1 MARDP
6 KAGPA
11 WPGQKKQCGTGV
23 FWALPRHRKDLKLL
37 LQGPQS
43 FPPRSGPSCLF
54 ACSPTPPDTG
64 AMGCLVCGTM
74 NTRGSPCSSTTCL
87 SRSGGPTWAWVSG
100 VASVPNGPPGTATSP
115 LGRKSVNGG
124 HSDTCIAREEL
135 GGHTSC
141 QGRPQSSAWAP
152 TLVPLPAV
160 PTEELHDIQG
170 ELQQIK
176 AQVDS
181 LLQSLECMD
190 QQQVPPAGGEPRRRP
205 GQPGSSRNPSRLISS
220 RHSGID
226 GSLSGVV
233 GFEGH
238 LSTHAN

>member
-115 LGRKSVNGG
+115 LGRK
-124 HSDTCIAREEL
+124 I
-135 GGHTSC
+135 
-141 QGRPQSSAWAP
+141 
-152 TLVPLPAV
+152 

-190 QQQVPPAGGEPRRRP
+190 QQQVPPAVARTGALVARAPHAALSPCRSPRVRGLVQRQMATRVAQTRSGQWRTTQTTRTARKQQEPLQAHQLQAFWDRWLLVWR
-205 GQPGSSRNPSRLISS
+205 SR
-220 RHSGID
+220 
-226 GSLSGVV
+226 
-233 GFEGH
+233 F
-238 LSTHAN
+238 